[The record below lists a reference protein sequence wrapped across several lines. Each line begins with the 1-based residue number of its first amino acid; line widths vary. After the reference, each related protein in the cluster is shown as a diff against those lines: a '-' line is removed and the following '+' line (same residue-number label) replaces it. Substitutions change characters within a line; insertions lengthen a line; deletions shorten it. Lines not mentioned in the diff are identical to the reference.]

1 MVSSLFILSTAGF
14 IAGFVLS
21 MPIVGP
27 IGILITSNA
36 LKGRLRFCIRTAIGA
51 ALSEFFYVFIVVY
64 GVSSLFSFY
73 APFIPYLM
81 IIGTLVLLVTGVK
94 IIRTRLDILHIDDSG
109 IVSDKLR
116 NKGGLR
122 TGLLINLT
130 NPSVLF
136 SWTITSFLILSS
148 LSSLGLSTAGFD
160 KRLGKTMDEFNK
172 IEQTME
178 VDSVQAIRSQG
189 VGNEGDK
196 EDLSNISLISLSIT
210 FAMAVSLGSLLY
222 LSSYARFLVK
232 HRNKLNLK
240 VLEGIIKTLGGF
252 LLFLAAVM
260 GYKAIMFF
268 L

>member
-1 MVSSLFILSTAGF
+1 MLLSFIIFSIAGF
-14 IAGFVLS
+14 LAGFVLS

-36 LKGRLRFCIRTAIGA
+36 LRGRLRFCIRTAMGA
-51 ALSEFFYVFIVVY
+51 AISEFFYVFIVVY

-73 APFIPYLM
+73 APFIPYLF
-81 IIGTLVLLVTGVK
+81 IIGTIVLLATGIK
-94 IIRTRLDILHIDDSG
+94 IIYTKLDISHINDNG
-109 IVSDKLR
+109 IVSDKLK

-136 SWTITSFLILSS
+136 SWLITSFLILSS

-160 KRLGKTMDEFNK
+160 KRLGETVKEFKK
-172 IEQTME
+172 IEQ
-178 VDSVQAIRSQG
+178 SASQQPLRPAPPHG
-189 VGNEGDK
+189 HFESK
-196 EDLSNISLISLSIT
+196 ENISSLSQISLSIT
-210 FAMAVSLGSLLY
+210 FALAVSLGSLLY

-232 HRNKLNLK
+232 NRTRLNLT
-240 VLEGIIKTLGGF
+240 LLAGIIKSLGGA
-252 LLFLAAVM
+252 LLLLGIFM
-260 GYKAIMFF
+260 GYKAIHFF